1 MGSFAEVRG
10 IERVLAKYDRIEAA
24 LADSVEEI
32 SIAAALPIAN
42 EAKRLAPY
50 KTGTLRRSIHVGG
63 HPELTPDTRIGT
75 DLRQYGSVT
84 SPQTSPGSCT
94 VYVGTSVPY
103 AAAVEY
109 GGSVRLSASAR
120 DALAKYGGGATGRQR
135 PPKPYLRP
143 AIDSTAVHEQCIRSL
158 HRAVRAIIVR
168 GVVE

>member
-1 MGSFAEVRG
+1 MGNAADVRG
-10 IERVLAKYDRIEAA
+10 IGRVLSKFDTIEAILEDA
-24 LADSVEEI
+24 AEDLA
-32 SIAAALPIAN
+32 IAAALPIAN
-42 EAKRLAPY
+42 EAKRRAPY
-50 KTGTLRRSIHVGG
+50 KTGTLKRSIHIGG

-75 DLRQYGSVT
+75 DVRQYGAVT
-84 SPQTSPGSCT
+84 SPKTEPGSCT

-103 AAAVEY
+103 AAAVEF
-109 GGSVRLSASAR
+109 GGSVRLSTSAR

-158 HRAVRAIIVR
+158 QRAVRAIIAR

>member
-10 IERVLAKYDRIEAA
+10 LERVLEKYDRIEAEI
-24 LADSVEEI
+24 ADSVEEI
-32 SIAAALPIAN
+32 AIAAALPIAN

-50 KTGTLRRSIHVGG
+50 KTGTLKRSIHVGG

-75 DLRQYGSVT
+75 DMRQYGGVT

-94 VYVGTSVPY
+94 VYVGTAVPY

-109 GGSVRLSASAR
+109 GGSVRLSAAAR
-120 DALAKYGGGATGRQR
+120 AALAKYGGGATGRQR

-143 AIDSTAVHEQCIRSL
+143 AIDSAAVQQQCVKSL
-158 HRAVRAIIVR
+158 HAAVKAIIVR
-168 GVVE
+168 GVLG